1 MSGMTMMKEQPP
13 FVRWEFVECGLNAE
27 ATKTAG
33 RPVPAVKPFAF
44 IMQHGSKD
52 VVERDAEEWL
62 AQIEQKAREG
72 MYNQEWA
79 ERFRKQY
86 EAFCK
91 GQDLPPE
98 GTPVRTWPAPNRE
111 QVIRLLAMGILTV
124 EQLSAVPDSALSN
137 IGLDGRHLRDLA
149 RNFIEA
155 GHGAAGLAKKVA
167 DLEELT
173 RQQADTIARLEAAL
187 PKKKAT

>member
-33 RPVPAVKPFAF
+33 RPIPAVKPFAF

-62 AQIEQKAREG
+62 AQIREKSLQG
-72 MYNQEWA
+72 QYNPEWV
-79 ERFRKQY
+79 ERFQRQY

-91 GQDLPPE
+91 GQELPAE

-111 QVIRLLAMGILTV
+111 QVIRLLALGIQTV
-124 EQLSAVPDSALSN
+124 EQLSAIPDAGLSN

-155 GHGAAGLAKKVA
+155 GHNSAGLAKKVA

-173 RQQADTIARLEAAL
+173 RQQAETIARLEAAL
-187 PKKKAT
+187 PKKKAS